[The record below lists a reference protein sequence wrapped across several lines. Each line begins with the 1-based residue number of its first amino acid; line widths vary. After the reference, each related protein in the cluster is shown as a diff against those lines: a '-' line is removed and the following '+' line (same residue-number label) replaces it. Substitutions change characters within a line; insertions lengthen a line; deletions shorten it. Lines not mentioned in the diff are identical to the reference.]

1 MRYRGHLQ
9 NLHWGISTPLPVVTA
24 TDLLFAARLRLF
36 RGISRREVR
45 SYPLTAVTCELREDG
60 ADAGE
65 TAAVVVSGALKDFCL
80 LATPSRPASLCKQQD
95 HKTAV
100 CLDKLGWKVSD
111 QSDNPVSPSSP
122 QGCQGGRT
130 SLPDCLCW
138 TSEENKLWALDE
150 MTSPPLPKVSGFDEP
165 GIPFDSA
172 SIRSRPMEELH
183 PGWKTSGAA
192 FLIGGLL
199 AVVVFAVTYRLAIK
213 TSSTLG
219 LDIAVAS
226 REAADTAVA
235 KMKQRFS
242 SLDVKVIAHELSE
255 ALVSLRLANIYDLNS
270 KILLFKFAKPDNR
283 QQLLIE
289 SGFRCHLTDFARS
302 TAPAPSAFVARLRK
316 FLKTRRVTKVSQ
328 IGTDRIIEFQ
338 FSDGAYRVYLEFF
351 ASGNVILTDADLTI
365 IALLRNVP
373 EGEGQ
378 EPQQVGLK
386 YTLENR
392 QNYGGVPELTKERL
406 RAALKAAAEHAGTKK
421 AKKKG
426 ADELRRGLA
435 TTITELP
442 PVLVDHV
449 FRLTEFNSAAKP
461 AEILESEALLDSLF
475 QTLEKARSVLEEVT
489 SSPRAKGHIIA
500 KPNPRAVEQKQ
511 EERPGA
517 ETQKEKPRSLLYED
531 FQPFLPRQFEDDKSL
546 VTLSFDGYNKT
557 VDEFFSSLEGQ
568 RLESKLQEREAT
580 AKRKLEAARQDQAKR
595 IEGLVG
601 FQMLN
606 LRKAAAIEANIERVQ
621 EAMDAVNGLLEQGMD
636 WVNINK
642 LVEREQAQGNPVAE
656 IIKLPMNLAESS
668 ITLLLGEEEEEEAGD
683 DEDMEFNYDT
693 DEETVDA
700 GAEPEKAKGPDKRL
714 EIDINLKL
722 SVWNNAREY
731 YDQKRTAADKEKK
744 TVEQS
749 VVALKN
755 AEQKITEDLRKGL
768 KQEKPVLQPIRK
780 QMWFEKFTWFI
791 SSDGYLVL
799 GGRDAQ
805 QNEILYKRYL
815 RKGDVYV
822 HADMHGAST
831 VIIKNSPRT
840 PDAPIPPSTLA
851 QAGNLSVCCSSAW
864 DSKAAMGAW
873 WVNADQVSKSA
884 PTGEYLPAGS
894 FMVRGKK
901 NPLPPALLMLGFGL
915 MFRISE
921 ESKARHVKHR
931 LYDGDVDLAPPSKL
945 EKGVEQETAAPEQD
959 TQHEDSGS
967 DDEEGPEDET
977 RSNPLQSGG
986 KTQPEDGAE
995 DGRVPEEA
1003 PEPPAEQL
1011 SNLDV
1016 APSEEP
1022 KQEPEPIPDSDDDSD
1037 HEEGEDTV
1045 SQANTPSKTGTSTA
1059 SQPSSQNKKPLKRG
1073 QRSKAKKIAQKY
1085 KDQDEDDRALM
1096 EELLGVAAARKK
1108 AEAEAAAKKQKELDH
1123 IAAVEKRKKQ
1133 QERQQAQIAKH
1144 EEIRKVML
1152 EEGVD
1157 ILDEHEKADVGP
1169 LDSLVGTPMPGDEIL
1184 EAVPVCGPWGALGKL
1199 KYKVK
1204 LQPGQVKK
1212 GKAVKEIFERWKL
1225 ASGKKGVVDQKG
1237 EDGEKMWPR
1246 EVELIRGVKV
1256 EEVLG
1261 VVPVGKVTVMA
1272 GGGMLGGGGAGDN
1285 KKGGGGG
1292 GGGQS
1297 KGGKGKGGGGGKKG
1311 R

>member
-1 MRYRGHLQ
+1 
-9 NLHWGISTPLPVVTA
+9 
-24 TDLLFAARLRLF
+24 
-36 RGISRREVR
+36 
-45 SYPLTAVTCELREDG
+45 
-60 ADAGE
+60 
-65 TAAVVVSGALKDFCL
+65 
-80 LATPSRPASLCKQQD
+80 
-95 HKTAV
+95 
-100 CLDKLGWKVSD
+100 
-111 QSDNPVSPSSP
+111 
-122 QGCQGGRT
+122 
-130 SLPDCLCW
+130 
-138 TSEENKLWALDE
+138 
-150 MTSPPLPKVSGFDEP
+150 
-165 GIPFDSA
+165 
-172 SIRSRPMEELH
+172 
-183 PGWKTSGAA
+183 
-192 FLIGGLL
+192 
-199 AVVVFAVTYRLAIK
+199 
-213 TSSTLG
+213 
-219 LDIAVAS
+219 
-226 REAADTAVA
+226 
-235 KMKQRFS
+235 MKQRFS
-242 SLDVKVIAHELSE
+242 SLDVKVCVIAHELSE

-316 FLKTRRVTKVSQ
+316 FLKTRRVTSVSQ
-328 IGTDRIIEFQ
+328 IGTDRIIEFR
-338 FSDGAYRVYLEFF
+338 FSDGAYRLYLEFF

-378 EPQQVGLK
+378 EPQRVGLK

-392 QNYGGVPELTKERL
+392 QNFGGVPELTKERL
-406 RAALKAAAEHAGTKK
+406 RAALKTAAEHAVTKK

-461 AEILESEALLDSLF
+461 LEILESETLLDSLF
-475 QTLEKARSVLEEVT
+475 RALEKARAVLDEVT
-489 SSPRAKGHIIA
+489 SSPRATGYIIA
-500 KPNPRAVEQKQ
+500 KPNPRAVEQPPA
-511 EERPGA
+511 ETEG
-517 ETQKEKPRSLLYED
+517 ETQKEKPRGLLYED
-531 FQPFLPRQFEDDKSL
+531 FQPFLPKQFEDDQGL
-546 VTLSFDGYNKT
+546 TTLSFDGYNKT
-557 VDEFFSSLEGQ
+557 VDEFFSSIEGQ
-568 RLESKLQEREAT
+568 KLESKLQEREAT
-580 AKRKLEAARQDQAKR
+580 AKRKLDAARQDQAKR

-601 FQMLN
+601 FQTLN

-656 IIKLPMNLAESS
+656 IIKLPVNLAEST
-668 ITLLLGEEEEEEAGD
+668 ITLLLGEEEEEEAGE

-693 DEETVDA
+693 DEEVVDA
-700 GAEPEKAKGPDKRL
+700 APEPEKAKGPDKRL
-714 EIDINLKL
+714 AIDINLKL

-731 YDQKRTAADKEKK
+731 YEQKRTAADKEKK
-744 TVEQS
+744 TVAQS
-749 VVALKN
+749 VIALKS

-768 KQEKPVLQPIRK
+768 KQEKPVLQLIRK
-780 QMWFEKFTWFI
+780 QMWFEKFVWFI

-815 RKGDVYV
+815 KKGDVYV

-831 VIIKNSPRT
+831 VIIKNSPKT

-851 QAGNLSVCCSSAW
+851 QAGSLSVCCSSAW

-921 ESKARHVKHR
+921 ESKAKHVKHR
-931 LYDGDVDLAPPSKL
+931 LYDGDIDLAPPSKP
-945 EKGVEQETAAPEQD
+945 EKETEKEAAPEQD
-959 TQHEDSGS
+959 NHEDSGTDG
-967 DDEEGPEDET
+967 DDDGPEDEK
-977 RSNPLQSGG
+977 RSNPLQSSG
-986 KTQPEDGAE
+986 KPQSEDE
-995 DGRVPEEA
+995 DEEA
-1003 PEPPAEQL
+1003 PEPPSDQL
-1011 SNLDV
+1011 SNLDI
-1016 APSEEP
+1016 APVEEK
-1022 KQEPEPIPDSDDDSD
+1022 KQQAEPEPTPVSNSDSESD
-1037 HEEGEDTV
+1037 HEEEEKEIG
-1045 SQANTPSKTGTSTA
+1045 TPSRTGTFTPSQ
-1059 SQPSSQNKKPLKRG
+1059 SQPQPNKRSLKRG

-1085 KDQDEDDRALM
+1085 KNQDEDDRALM

-1123 IAAVEKRKKQ
+1123 LAAMEKRRKQ

-1144 EEIRKVML
+1144 EEIRKMML

-1157 ILDEHEKADVGP
+1157 ILDENEKADAGP
-1169 LDSLVGTPMPGDEIL
+1169 LESLVGTPMPGDEIL
-1184 EAVPVCGPWGALGKL
+1184 EVVPVCGPWGALGKL

-1225 ASGKKGVVDQKG
+1225 AAGKKGVVDPKG

-1246 EVELIRGVKV
+1246 EVELIKGVKV

-1261 VVPVGKVTVMA
+1261 VVPVGKVTLMA
-1272 GGGMLGGGGAGDN
+1272 GGGMLGGGAD
-1285 KKGGGGG
+1285 KKGGG

-1297 KGGKGKGGGGGKKG
+1297 KGGKGKGGGGGGGGKKG